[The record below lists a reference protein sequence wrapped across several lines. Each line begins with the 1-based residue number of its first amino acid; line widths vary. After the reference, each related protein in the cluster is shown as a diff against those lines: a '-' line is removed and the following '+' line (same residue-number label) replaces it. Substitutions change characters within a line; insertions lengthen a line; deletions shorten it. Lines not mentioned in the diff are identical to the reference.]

1 MKKLILIAAL
11 LLPIAASAQLPWMK
25 GKTPVPYQ
33 KDTVAKS
40 SPVLD
45 TTPAFATLPATVT
58 FTLDTTLESPSYYL
72 RQSANAHN
80 REFLFGVLSGGFV
93 TLAAIDESS
102 RGLCIAGA
110 ALCGVASLIN
120 YFSASSNLKKAG
132 RSLSRLHVTSGG
144 VTIDL

>member
-11 LLPIAASAQLPWMK
+11 LLPLAASAQLPWMK

-72 RQSANAHN
+72 RLSANAHN
-80 REFLFGVLSGGFV
+80 RELLFGVLSGGFV
-93 TLAAIDESS
+93 TLAALDESS

-110 ALCGVASLIN
+110 AICGVAAIVN
-120 YFSASSNLKKAG
+120 YFSSSANLKKAG
-132 RSLSRLHVTSGG
+132 RSLSRLHVNAGG
-144 VTIDL
+144 VAIDL

>member
-1 MKKLILIAAL
+1 MYMKRYLLLLAL
-11 LLPIAASAQLPWMK
+11 LLPLAASAQLPWMK

-33 KDTVAKS
+33 KDTTDKEAPSFETV
-40 SPVLD
+40 
-45 TTPAFATLPATVT
+45 PASLTV
-58 FTLDTTLESPSYYL
+58 TLDTTLESPSYYL
-72 RQSANAHN
+72 RLSANAHN

-93 TLAAIDESS
+93 TLAALDESS

-110 ALCGVASLIN
+110 AICGVAAIAN

-132 RSLSRLHVTSGG
+132 KSLSRLHVTAGG